1 MAQILWIDEA
11 AFADASSDKF
21 VNVQFI
27 LIESILA
34 SLAILAVMFVVLGW
48 ARLLRA
54 KAHIGA
60 LLAAI
65 SLCTL
70 AVSYPLA
77 RILNVQGRIYRDG
90 IDNSGIIGGRHFD
103 ADWMFVVMATV
114 LMFCGFVLTVVTLL
128 KQVDVGE
135 ARSRALN
142 DSESVLESVFNN
154 LPVGIVIKDERHTIE
169 KVNQTYLQWYGKR
182 TEDVIGKQANRSESF
197 LSRNEIKAV
206 NEYEKDTLR
215 TGRTHTRQIDR
226 VFSNG
231 ETHTLRITKFP
242 IYGPSGTV
250 TKIGTVSVD
259 ISDQI
264 KAKREVDRALKHAE
278 QSYETKSR
286 FLAAM
291 SHEFRT
297 PLNAI
302 LGFSEI
308 LSVEPYGPLGDVKYG
323 QYVSNIFSSGQQMLS
338 LVEDILEVAMIENGD
353 VTIDMEY
360 VDICAVMDECL
371 EKFRKMA
378 RDKGVEVTVK
388 ALGAVP
394 RIKADIRSVRQVYSN
409 VLSNAIKYNKSGGK
423 VNISLYATP
432 SGGTARFLDT
442 GTGISPVDIKGVMK
456 PFVRGDDNPYRTEAG
471 VRLGLSIVKSFIDM
485 QGGELSI
492 ESTLHKG
499 TTVIVTFPAEDIEL
513 ETV

>member
-1 MAQILWIDEA
+1 
-11 AFADASSDKF
+11 
-21 VNVQFI
+21 
-27 LIESILA
+27 
-34 SLAILAVMFVVLGW
+34 
-48 ARLLRA
+48 
-54 KAHIGA
+54 
-60 LLAAI
+60 
-65 SLCTL
+65 
-70 AVSYPLA
+70 
-77 RILNVQGRIYRDG
+77 
-90 IDNSGIIGGRHFD
+90 
-103 ADWMFVVMATV
+103 
-114 LMFCGFVLTVVTLL
+114 
-128 KQVDVGE
+128 
-135 ARSRALN
+135 
-142 DSESVLESVFNN
+142 
-154 LPVGIVIKDERHTIE
+154 
-169 KVNQTYLQWYGKR
+169 
-182 TEDVIGKQANRSESF
+182 
-197 LSRNEIKAV
+197 
-206 NEYEKDTLR
+206 
-215 TGRTHTRQIDR
+215 
-226 VFSNG
+226 
-231 ETHTLRITKFP
+231 
-242 IYGPSGTV
+242 
-250 TKIGTVSVD
+250 
-259 ISDQI
+259 
-264 KAKREVDRALKHAE
+264 
-278 QSYETKSR
+278 
-286 FLAAM
+286 
-291 SHEFRT
+291 HEFRT

-492 ESTLHKG
+492 ESTLHKV